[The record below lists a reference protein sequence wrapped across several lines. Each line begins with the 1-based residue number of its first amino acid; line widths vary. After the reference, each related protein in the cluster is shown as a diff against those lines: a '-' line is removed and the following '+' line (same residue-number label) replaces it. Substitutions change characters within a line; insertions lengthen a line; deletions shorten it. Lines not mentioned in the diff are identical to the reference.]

1 MSSAIASFGLDG
13 SRICR
18 PTTQAL
24 RSLYPTGQSLFSFLQ
39 ERSFLL
45 KTSAANA
52 RTTCNFRYGLSH
64 WCSLAFGYS
73 KPVPLPICMSRAPPN
88 LVTLVSLR
96 LDPPMKLMKQLEHR
110 TILHRQPR
118 TQELTYQAKTL
129 AALPLTESK
138 TGQQETPAESLKRSK
153 RLKLSVEQICGRPN
167 HAKSSNLCSAKRH
180 ASTCS
185 KLSLRPEFEIAAMQL
200 FRSCDGHPQT
210 QLSRGLR

>member
-73 KPVPLPICMSRAPPN
+73 KPVPLHICMSLAPPN

-110 TILHRQPR
+110 TILHRQPTAKDTKIDIPGQDSSCSSSHR
-118 TQELTYQAKTL
+118 KQNWAERNPCRKSQEIEKI
-129 AALPLTESK
+129 
-138 TGQQETPAESLKRSK
+138 ETVS
-153 RLKLSVEQICGRPN
+153 
-167 HAKSSNLCSAKRH
+167 
-180 ASTCS
+180 
-185 KLSLRPEFEIAAMQL
+185 
-200 FRSCDGHPQT
+200 
-210 QLSRGLR
+210 

>member
-73 KPVPLPICMSRAPPN
+73 KPVPLHICMSLAPPN

-153 RLKLSVEQICGRPN
+153 RLKLSVEQICGQIMLSRRIYAAQN
-167 HAKSSNLCSAKRH
+167 GMHRH
-180 ASTCS
+180 ALSSAFAPSSRSQQCS
-185 KLSLRPEFEIAAMQL
+185 CFAPAMAIHRHSYQEV
-200 FRSCDGHPQT
+200 
-210 QLSRGLR
+210 